1 MQTQPIPRDP
11 SLPPVP
17 LPDLLLQSEYCDCP
31 KPVPQER
38 AARRGAAQTYCARC
52 DRELPLTL
60 DARWSS

>member
-17 LPDLLLQSEYCDCP
+17 LPELLLSEYCDCA

-38 AARRGAAQTYCARC
+38 AKRRGAAHTYCARC
-52 DRELPLTL
+52 DREIPLSIG
-60 DARWSS
+60 ARWA